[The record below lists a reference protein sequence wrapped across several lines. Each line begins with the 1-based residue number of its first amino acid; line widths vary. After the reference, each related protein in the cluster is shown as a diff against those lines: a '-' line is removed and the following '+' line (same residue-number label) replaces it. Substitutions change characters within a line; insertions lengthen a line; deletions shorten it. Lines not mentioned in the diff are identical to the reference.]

1 MNDVFL
7 LSLTW
12 LAYFVIHSLLASL
25 TVKQWVAHMR
35 PDCMPGYRLF
45 FNISATLL
53 LAPPLVMT
61 FTFRGEP
68 LWQWSGVGFW
78 LANGLALAAIGGIFW
93 SMRYYDGQ
101 EFLGLRQL
109 RNRVRSVEDQENLHI
124 SPAHRYV
131 RHPWY
136 FLSLLLI
143 WSRDMDPAF
152 LTSALA
158 MTMYFIIGSRL
169 EERKLMQYHGAAYKE
184 YRSKVAGLLPLPW
197 KVLSKADAE
206 RLAEDS

>member
-1 MNDVFL
+1 MNDIFL

-12 LAYFVIHSLLASL
+12 LAYFLIHSLLASL
-25 TVKQWVAHMR
+25 TVKQWVARKR
-35 PDCMPGYRLF
+35 PDWMPGYRLF

-61 FTFRGEP
+61 FAFRGEP

-78 LANGLALAAIGGIFW
+78 LANGLALAAIWGIFW

-109 RNRVRSVEDQENLHI
+109 RDRVRSVEDQENLHI
-124 SPAHRYV
+124 SPVHRYV

-136 FLSLLLI
+136 FLGLLLI

-158 MTMYFIIGSRL
+158 MTVYFIVGSRL

-184 YRSKVAGLLPLPW
+184 YRGKVAGLLPLPW
-197 KVLSKADAE
+197 KVLSKADAQ
-206 RLAEDS
+206 RLAGDS